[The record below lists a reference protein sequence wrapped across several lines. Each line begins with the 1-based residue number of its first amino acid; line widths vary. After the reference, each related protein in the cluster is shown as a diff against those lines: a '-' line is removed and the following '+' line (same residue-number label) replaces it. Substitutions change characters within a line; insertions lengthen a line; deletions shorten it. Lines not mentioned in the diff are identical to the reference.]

1 MHEQKHSPQM
11 LALAQQRQLIAQ
23 LATHA
28 GRIGKRAK
36 TPVIAT
42 VRQLDA
48 VSEQIYA
55 TTEDAGARLL
65 NVSIGLVGILQ
76 LLDVWSDRAWE
87 CRCLHC
93 LLVPLK
99 LELDDA
105 LSDIQKML

>member
-1 MHEQKHSPQM
+1 MREQKHSPQM
-11 LALAQQRQLIAQ
+11 LAFAQQRQLIAQ
-23 LATHA
+23 LATQA

-42 VRQLDA
+42 VCQLDA

-55 TTEDAGARLL
+55 TTEDACARLL
-65 NVSIGLVGILQ
+65 NVSIGLIGILQ

-99 LELDDA
+99 LELDGA
-105 LSDIQKML
+105 LNDMQGML